1 MEGRRGEGRKEG
13 RKELESHT
21 TAQLGFLILITVII
35 SNYQVGKSSCCYK
48 MKAKKIVTESKG
60 FT

>member
-21 TAQLGFLILITVII
+21 TAQLGFLIPLNPQAGRCYYTNH
-35 SNYQVGKSSCCYK
+35 SNYLQLSGWEV
-48 MKAKKIVTESKG
+48 ELLL
-60 FT
+60 